1 MLKILHLYYDIM
13 NMYGE
18 SGNIMALKDA
28 LDKEKV
34 KYKIDC
40 KSLHDKINF
49 LEYDFIYIGTGQE
62 ESYSLVLEDLKK
74 YKEDLKKYIESN
86 KILLATGNALD
97 LFSDLQILKFKSNK
111 EDFRIIGEQTYTSD
125 LIKHYIIGFQ
135 NRNTVIK
142 ENLETPLFKV
152 TNGTGYTPNE
162 KEEGIRKNNFYGT
175 YLLGPLLIRNP
186 YLLEYF
192 VRTLLE
198 NKKMPYKAL
207 SHDIAYKAYNEYLNN
222 FINKEQ

>member
-1 MLKILHLYYDIM
+1 M

-18 SGNIMALKDA
+18 SANIMALKDA

-86 KILLATGNALD
+86 KEA
-97 LFSDLQILKFKSNK
+97 
-111 EDFRIIGEQTYTSD
+111 FRIIGEQTYTSD

-207 SHDIAYKAYNEYLNN
+207 PHDIAYKAYNEYLNN
-222 FINKEQ
+222 FVNKEQ